1 MLEER
6 TLHLI
11 NADIDGE
18 LTADEREDLDV
29 ILESSSEARAMRA
42 ELLRLSNLLDSQPE
56 QLPPPDLAKQI
67 LNKLAPPPRS
77 SNFSL
82 SGLFAFF

>member
-1 MLEER
+1 MLKER

-18 LTADEREDLDV
+18 LTADERADLDV

-42 ELLRLSNLLDSQPE
+42 ELLRLSNLLDGQP
-56 QLPPPDLAKQI
+56 
-67 LNKLAPPPRS
+67 
-77 SNFSL
+77 
-82 SGLFAFF
+82 